1 MAVPATQNLTITRGD
16 TETVNVTIT
25 TDGTTPVD
33 ITGRTYASQI
43 RSNADST
50 TIAATLTCTLV
61 TPASGT
67 LKAVLSAADSAVLTP
82 GYYQWDLQENASGVI
97 STILS
102 GTVTVLA
109 DVTRL

>member
-33 ITGRTYASQI
+33 ITGRTYAAQI
-43 RSNADST
+43 RSNADANNISASFT
-50 TIAATLTCTLV
+50 CTIISAANGQVRATL
-61 TPASGT
+61 
-67 LKAVLSAADSAVLTP
+67 SATDSAGLTP
-82 GYYQWDLQENASGVI
+82 GFYQWDFQENASGVI
-97 STILS
+97 STILA